1 MYFLNRFTFYSF
13 PFFALVLLC
22 LAPPLAKHTH
32 ASGEPS
38 WSIRSSFTPHTVS
51 FTHDDSYVVLESAEA
66 YEVWNTE
73 DQKKVLSGEYRKK
86 FSRRIPGV
94 YLNEGSASV
103 LFEREEVFL
112 QFDYTL
118 RNTEVQ
124 AFDLKTGE
132 QIWSIDNLDIGIS
145 TAEAIYSVLDNA
157 KRISEDNTAIAAT
170 TLTIADAPGTV
181 RKRGEGLQELS
192 YIVNDETISKLINYL
207 PERHAIAING
217 KDALQ
222 LLDIK
227 TGTIIWSQPE
237 LRGGLGEVFYEPN
250 NDMLIAIRVN
260 QGEIK
265 NIIAKPEV
273 QALNGKTGDLIWT
286 ANYNGNFIPEVSF
299 VLNETLVLPFYGLV
313 FIDIKTGEVRE
324 GDVFEAMKRSQR
336 MLRNAS
342 VLGGGD
348 TEGYGENTSYP
359 FLDENGVL
367 HYVAGYRGGKHM
379 DPDGGKKAYFQIDIH
394 QDKFLKVVPDIA
406 KGGNANR
413 IIQEEVVGDILYLKT
428 TKGFT
433 DAYIM
438 AIDTKEGKVMFETK
452 ELSNRLGTDFDAF
465 QMNRDQIIDASSK
478 GIHFFDARTG
488 KEQHMVS
495 YKDLGVGK
503 LRNQIF
509 FDRGLVLIGTN
520 GVAIADKEGE
530 VKATFS
536 DLDNI
541 RELRIGDEI
550 WLVENRLFSRLSTEP
565 IEILEQTKFS
575 GKENIFFSPSGRYL
589 VRADESGRNMGI
601 YIM

>member
-1 MYFLNRFTFYSF
+1 M
-13 PFFALVLLC
+13 
-22 LAPPLAKHTH
+22 APPLAQPTQ
-32 ASGEPS
+32 ASGEPA
-38 WSIRSSFTPHTVS
+38 WTIRSSFTPHTVS
-51 FTHDDSYVVLESAEA
+51 FTSDDRYVVLESAES
-66 YEVWNTE
+66 YEVWNTGE
-73 DQKKVLSGEYRKK
+73 QKKVLSGKYRKK
-86 FSRRIPGV
+86 MSRRIPGV
-94 YLNEGSASV
+94 YLKEGSASV

-181 RKRGEGLQELS
+181 RKRGEGLQELT

-207 PERHAIAING
+207 PGRNAIAING

-227 TGTIIWSQPE
+227 TGAIIWSQPE

-265 NIIAKPEV
+265 NIVAKPEV
-273 QALNGKTGDLIWT
+273 QALNGETGDLIWT
-286 ANYNGNFIPEVSF
+286 ASYNGNFIPEVSF

-313 FIDIKTGEVRE
+313 FIDVKTGEVRE
-324 GDVFEAMKRSQR
+324 GDVFNAMKRSQR

-342 VLGGGD
+342 MLSSGD
-348 TEGYGENTSYP
+348 TEGYGENASYP
-359 FLDENGVL
+359 FLDENDVL

-413 IIQEEVVGDILYLKT
+413 IIQEEFVDDILYLKT

-433 DAYIM
+433 DAYIL
-438 AIDTKEGKVMFETK
+438 AIDTKEGKVLFETK

-478 GIHFFDARTG
+478 GIHFFDAKTG
-488 KEQHMVS
+488 KEQRTVS

-509 FDRGLVLIGTN
+509 FDKGLVLIGSN
-520 GVAIADKEGE
+520 GVAIANKEGE
-530 VKATFS
+530 LKASFS

-550 WLVENRLFSRLSTEP
+550 WLVENRLFSRLSTDP

-601 YIM
+601 YVM